1 MPPSTAKP
9 AARAVSSS
17 VGAKRRP
24 ARPFLGLIDAVTIES
39 PAEHRFIG
47 AVSSDDVAAVWTWM
61 VRDVAPDLIDIEAID
76 DTQLSRT
83 ALESLMPELLARARK
98 ALMAAETSVELNRR
112 LKTALGGDD
121 AFEHLPTVLNALR
134 CRGLLE
140 KAQGFGRAANGM
152 TDEAQL
158 ALALQSMPL
167 SDRPVAA
174 LLLQAA
180 VGQVAMPAKLV
191 AAAIRIAG
199 GTTEILL
206 NKAGFAPLIE
216 ALLAHA
222 QNQIPPLSQMGTFGD
237 MDLVCRSVDRFHRLI
252 RAITS
257 YVELNRGGRWATIA
271 AALTKEVSDRIEPKL
286 RDVGPDLNQ
295 ALRRREGHD
304 RIDSDQVLQALNGM
318 YLLATVRDS
327 RDSLAVNAVFDQAWA
342 QTGQALEIHIERL
355 LQQTRTNPADQVVAQ
370 RFDAALKMAEIRFG
384 QEYADTIRRARDT
397 IERRA

>member
-1 MPPSTAKP
+1 MPSSPAKP
-9 AARAVSSS
+9 AARAVSSNA
-17 VGAKRRP
+17 GAKRRA
-24 ARPFLGLIDAVTIES
+24 ARPFLGMIDAVTIES
-39 PAEHRFIG
+39 PAEFSFIG

-61 VRDVAPDLIDIEAID
+61 VRDVAPDLIDVEAID
-76 DTQLSRT
+76 DTDLSHS

-98 ALMAAETSVELNRR
+98 TLVAAETSVELNRR
-112 LKTALGGDD
+112 LKAALAGDE
-121 AFEHLPTVLNALR
+121 AFERLPTVLNALR

-152 TDEAQL
+152 ADEAAL

-167 SDRPVAA
+167 NDQPVAA

-191 AAAIRIAG
+191 TAAIRIAG
-199 GTTEILL
+199 GTTEMSLT
-206 NKAGFAPLIE
+206 KAGFAPLIE
-216 ALLAHA
+216 AVLAHA
-222 QNQIPPLSQMGTFGD
+222 QNQIPPLGQMGTFGD
-237 MDLVCRSVDRFHRLI
+237 MDLVCRAVDRFHRLL
-252 RAITS
+252 RAVTAYI
-257 YVELNRGGRWATIA
+257 ELNRGGRWASIA

-304 RIDSDQVLQALNGM
+304 RIDSDQVLMALNGM

-327 RDSLAVNAVFDQAWA
+327 RDSLAVNAVFDQTWA
-342 QTGQALEIHIERL
+342 QTGQALEIHIDRL
-355 LQQTRTNPADQVVAQ
+355 LQQTRTNPADQVIAQ

-384 QEYADTIRRARDT
+384 QDYADTIRRARDT